1 MLCSRALRYITSN
14 FKSLLNIE
22 FNCSDSLTTYGSYD
36 LPYKLLITDDN
47 CYSYGSDSPHHRP

>member
-1 MLCSRALRYITSN
+1 MLCSRMLRYITAN

-36 LPYKLLITDDN
+36 IPCKLLITDDN
-47 CYSYGSDSPHHRP
+47 CYS